1 MKFSAHR
8 LDSVEPSPTLAITAR
23 AKELRAQGKDVI
35 GFGAGEPDFDTPD
48 HIKQAAVKALEAGQT
63 KYTPVGGTPGLKKAI
78 IQKFQRDNNLE
89 FAPGEIIVSV
99 GGKQVLYN
107 LFQATLNPDDEVII
121 PAPYW
126 VSYADIA
133 RLAQAKPVIVSA
145 GFDQGY
151 IPDIEHIRA
160 ALTPKTRMILI
171 NSPSNP
177 TGAVYPDEEL
187 KQLAELLKE
196 RSDILLVT
204 DDIYEHILFDD
215 RKFLNVPMLVP
226 ELKDQWF
233 IVNGVSKAYS
243 MTGWRIGYGAGPQYI
258 IKNMETIQ
266 GQSTSGATSI
276 AQAGAQAALS
286 ESQECVGEMRK
297 AFQERRDLVTRMLS
311 SIPGVR
317 AFAPGGA
324 FYIFP
329 DLSEIYQK
337 PKFQA
342 IMKEKN
348 DESASR
354 VFCAH
359 LLDHYEVAAVPG
371 VAFGDDTGIRISYAL
386 SEEHIRKGIERLGNM
401 IHDLD

>member
-1 MKFSAHR
+1 
-8 LDSVEPSPTLAITAR
+8 
-23 AKELRAQGKDVI
+23 
-35 GFGAGEPDFDTPD
+35 
-48 HIKQAAVKALEAGQT
+48 
-63 KYTPVGGTPGLKKAI
+63 
-78 IQKFQRDNNLE
+78 
-89 FAPGEIIVSV
+89 
-99 GGKQVLYN
+99 
-107 LFQATLNPDDEVII
+107 
-121 PAPYW
+121 
-126 VSYADIA
+126 
-133 RLAQAKPVIVSA
+133 
-145 GFDQGY
+145 
-151 IPDIEHIRA
+151 
-160 ALTPKTRMILI
+160 
-171 NSPSNP
+171 
-177 TGAVYPDEEL
+177 
-187 KQLAELLKE
+187 KE

-286 ESQECVGEMRK
+286 ESQDCVVEMRK

-329 DLSEIYQK
+329 DLSEIYKK

-342 IMKEKN
+342 LLKEKN
-348 DESASR
+348 DDSASR

-371 VAFGDDTGIRISYAL
+371 IAFGDDTGIRISYAL

>member
-8 LDSVEPSPTLAITAR
+8 LDSVEASPTLAITAR
-23 AKELRAQGKDVI
+23 AKELRSQGKDVI
-35 GFGAGEPDFDTPD
+35 GFGAGEPDFDTPE
-48 HIKQAAVKALEAGQT
+48 HIKQAAVRALEAGQT

-78 IQKFQRDNNLE
+78 IDKFQRDNQLD
-89 FAPGEIIVSV
+89 FAPGEVIVSV

-107 LFQATLNPDDEVII
+107 LFQATLNPGDEVII

-126 VSYADIA
+126 VSYADIT
-133 RLAQAKPVIVSA
+133 RLAEATPVIVKA
-145 GFDQGY
+145 DYDQGY
-151 IPDIEHIRA
+151 IPDIDHIRQA
-160 ALTPKTRMILI
+160 ITPKTRMILV

-177 TGAVYPDEEL
+177 TGGVFPDEEL
-187 KQLAELLKE
+187 KALAELLKE
-196 RSDILLVT
+196 KDDILLVT
-204 DDIYEHILFDD
+204 DDIYEHILFDG

-226 ELKDQWF
+226 ELKDRWF

-258 IKNMETIQ
+258 IKNMEKLQ

-276 AQAGAQAALS
+276 AQAAAQAALS
-286 ESQECVGEMRK
+286 ESQDCVAEMRE
-297 AFQERRDLVTRMLS
+297 AFQQRRDLVTRMLS
-311 SIPGVR
+311 SIQGVR
-317 AFAPGGA
+317 AFSPGGA

-329 DLSEIYQK
+329 DLSEIYKK

-342 IMKEKN
+342 IMKERN
-348 DESASR
+348 DDSPSR

-371 VAFGDDTGIRISYAL
+371 IAFGDESGIRISYAL
-386 SEEHIRKGIERLGNM
+386 SEENIRTGIERLGNM
-401 IHDLD
+401 IHNLD